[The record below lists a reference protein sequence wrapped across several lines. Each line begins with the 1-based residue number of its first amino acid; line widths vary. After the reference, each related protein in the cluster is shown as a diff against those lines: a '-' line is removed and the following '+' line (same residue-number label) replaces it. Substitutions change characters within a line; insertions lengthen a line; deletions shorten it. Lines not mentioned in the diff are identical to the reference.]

1 MAIQFISVKCPE
13 CDAVLSIEKDRN
25 MAFCTYCGAK
35 IMLNNENEHVYRK
48 IDEARIREAELKQ
61 MVRLKELEIEERDAA
76 RSRKGITIAFGVA
89 LAFVLVGALIC
100 IRDSLAGAW
109 GIILGVWIALFAVI
123 KTEDIKKKRR
133 NESDD

>member
-1 MAIQFISVKCPE
+1 MAIQFVSVKCPE

-76 RSRKGITIAFGVA
+76 RSRKGIAIAFGVA
-89 LAFVLVGALIC
+89 LAFVLIGALIC
-100 IRDSLAGAW
+100 IRNSLAGMW

-123 KTEDIKKKRR
+123 KTDDIKKMRR